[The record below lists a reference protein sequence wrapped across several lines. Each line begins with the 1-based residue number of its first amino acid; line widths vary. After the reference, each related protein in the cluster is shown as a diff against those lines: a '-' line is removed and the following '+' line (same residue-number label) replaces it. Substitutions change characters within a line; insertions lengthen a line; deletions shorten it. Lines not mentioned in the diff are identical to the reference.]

1 MKFRRSAVRN
11 SVDHALMLS
20 WAVLFVAVTAQSP
33 HPNRADCIGA
43 YTTGPCLVTPQYF
56 DPMYSAAV
64 IDKDES
70 MTIPS
75 PHRRISGHFEDTDVD
90 FNFYLPPETRWQGR
104 FFSYVYPDQN
114 STAIDR
120 RIGFALDSGA
130 YLIQV
135 SGTSGYRADAAAAK
149 FSRSILTNYYR
160 SVPEHVY
167 GYIYDGSGGSYMTI
181 GAMENTAG
189 VWDGAV
195 PIVVATPVSIPLNHA
210 VRNLA
215 SAVLR
220 NKSAHIVD
228 SIRSGDVGKAMS
240 NLSETEASVFREAT
254 LSGVPIE
261 AWENFSGLASSRML
275 KVLLSSVKNLD
286 PSYADDY
293 WSKPGYLGTDN
304 STLSDVIHSNF
315 ANLTAI
321 IQEVIA
327 ISDDDDFAFNIT
339 LEGVPE
345 NNVNFDGLEFTLID
359 TDCPSKIG
367 TLTGT
372 WNPITKSIM
381 VTKDNPDIG
390 LSNLTQGR
398 RIRVDNSWF
407 IAMHTYHRHQIP
419 NRPGFYGFDQFMGPD
434 GAPMYPQRAVQAAAE
449 VAKGACGGCTHS
461 GNITG
466 KMIIVDNLLD
476 SEAFPWHA
484 DWYKSQVKRTLRSSF
499 DNNFRL
505 WYNERAD
512 HFFEPVTE
520 NLKDFI
526 VDYTGMYEHAMRSLC
541 VWVEDGFQPPASTSY
556 QVQNSQ
562 VIPSGEADERH
573 GIQPIFELSM
583 TSSLTGNIQRGTEV
597 NFIMRAVA
605 PVGAGKI
612 VAVEWDFLGGKTFE
626 SVPFGE
632 PNEIVDL
639 VVPFFYD
646 IAGTYLCVVKITVQR
661 EGNPSS
667 QFARVSNLGRIQVVV
682 R

>member
-1 MKFRRSAVRN
+1 MFQGRLVRRRHRTIFPPKQSRVHRSEYHRA
-11 SVDHALMLS
+11 MLGY
-20 WAVLFVAVTAQSP
+20 
-33 HPNRADCIGA
+33 PNC
-43 YTTGPCLVTPQYF
+43 F
-56 DPMYSAAV
+56 DPMYSKAV
-64 IDKDES
+64 IDKDEN
-70 MTIPS
+70 MTLPS
-75 PHRRISGHFEDTDVD
+75 PHRLISGHFESTDVN
-90 FNFYLPPETRWQGR
+90 FNFYLPPETSWQGR
-104 FFSYVYPDQN
+104 FFSYVYLDQN

-120 RIGFALDSGA
+120 RIGFVLDSGA

-149 FSRSILTNYYR
+149 FSRSILANYYR

-167 GYIYDGSGGSYMTI
+167 GYIYGGSGGSYMTI

-195 PIVVATPVSIPLNHA
+195 PIVVAPPVSIPLNHA
-210 VRNLA
+210 VQNLA
-215 SAVLR
+215 SVVLR
-220 NKSAHIVD
+220 NKSSHIID
-228 SIRSGDVGKAMS
+228 STRSGDVEKAMP

-275 KVLLSSVKNLD
+275 KVLVSSVKNLD
-286 PSYADDY
+286 PSYADGY

-304 STLSDVIHSNF
+304 STLSDVLHSNF

-345 NNVNFDGLEFTLID
+345 KIVNFDGLEYILLD
-359 TDCPSKIG
+359 MDCLSKIG
-367 TLTGT
+367 ALTGT
-372 WNPITKSIM
+372 WNPSTKSIM
-381 VTKDNPDIG
+381 ATKDNPDIV
-390 LSNLTQGR
+390 LSNLTQGQ

-419 NRPGFYGFDQFMGPD
+419 NRPGFYGFDQFMLPLWVQPPHAPLATSAAACTARWGYT
-434 GAPMYPQRAVQAAAE
+434 GAP
-449 VAKGACGGCTHS
+449 S
-461 GNITG
+461 GPITG

-476 SEAFPWHA
+476 SDAFPWHA
-484 DWYKSQVKRTLRSSF
+484 DCF
-499 DNNFRL
+499 DDNFRL

-512 HFFEPVTE
+512 HFFELVAE
-520 NLKDFI
+520 NFKDFI
-526 VDYTGMYEHAMRSLC
+526 ADYTGMYEHAMRSLC
-541 VWVEDGFQPPASTSY
+541 VWVEDGIQPPASTSY

-573 GIQPIFELSM
+573 GIRPIVELSM
-583 TSSLTGNIQRGTEV
+583 NSSLTGNIQRGTEV

-626 SVPFGE
+626 SVPLGE

-639 VVPFFYD
+639 VVPFVYD

-661 EGNPSS
+661 EGNSSS
-667 QFARVSNLGRIQVVV
+667 QFSRVSNLGRIQVVV

>member
-1 MKFRRSAVRN
+1 
-11 SVDHALMLS
+11 
-20 WAVLFVAVTAQSP
+20 
-33 HPNRADCIGA
+33 
-43 YTTGPCLVTPQYF
+43 
-56 DPMYSAAV
+56 MYATAV
-64 IDKDES
+64 IDKDEN
-70 MTIPS
+70 MTLPS
-75 PHRRISGHFEDTDVD
+75 RHRRISGHFEDTDVD
-90 FNFYLPPETRWQGR
+90 FNIYFPPETQCQGR

-149 FSRSILTNYYR
+149 FSRSILANYYR

-167 GYIYDGSGGSYMTI
+167 GYIYGGSGGSYMTI
-181 GAMENTAG
+181 GAMENTVG

-195 PIVVATPVSIPLNHA
+195 PIVIATPVSIPLNHA

-220 NKSAHIVD
+220 NKSSHIVD
-228 SIRSGDVGKAMS
+228 SIRSGDVGNAMS
-240 NLSETEASVFREAT
+240 NLSEAEASVFREAT
-254 LSGVPIE
+254 LLGVPME

-275 KVLLSSVKNLD
+275 KVLLSSVKNID

-293 WSKPGYLGTDN
+293 WSKPGYMGTDN
-304 STLSDVIHSNF
+304 STLSDVLHRNF
-315 ANLTAI
+315 VNLTATVK
-321 IQEVIA
+321 EVIETTGDVDLV
-327 ISDDDDFAFNIT
+327 SNVT
-339 LEGVPE
+339 LEGVTDKI
-345 NNVNFDGLEFTLID
+345 VNFDGLEFTFLD
-359 TDCPSKIG
+359 TDCSSKVG

-381 VTKDNPDIG
+381 VTKDNSDIVLG
-390 LSNLTQGR
+390 NLTQGR

-419 NRPGFYGFDQFMGPD
+419 NRPGFYGFDQLMGPD
-434 GAPMYPQRAVQAAAE
+434 GAPLYPQRAVQAAVE

-476 SEAFPWHA
+476 SDAFPWHA
-484 DWYKSQVKRTLRSSF
+484 DWYKSQVQRALGSSF

-512 HFFEPVTE
+512 HFFEPVAE

-526 VDYTGMYEHAMRSLC
+526 VDYTGMYEHAMRSLSA
-541 VWVEDGFQPPASTSY
+541 WVEDGIQPPTSTSY
-556 QVQNSQ
+556 RVQNSQ
-562 VIPSGEADERH
+562 VVLSGKADERH
-573 GIQPIFELSM
+573 GIQPIVELSM
-583 TSSLTGNIQRGTEV
+583 NSSLIGYIQRGAEV
-597 NFIMRAVA
+597 NLTMRAVA

-612 VAVEWDFLGGKTFE
+612 VAVDWDFLGAKKFE
-626 SVPFGE
+626 SVPIGE

-639 VVPFFYD
+639 NVPFVYENV
-646 IAGTYLCVVKITVQR
+646 GTYLCVVKITAQR
-661 EGNPSS
+661 DGNSSS
-667 QFARVSNLGRIQVVV
+667 QFARVSNLGRMQVVV
-682 R
+682 G